1 MKLRIVKALLKKELI
16 LMRKNPF
23 IPKIIIAMPIVIMSI
38 IPMVATLE
46 VKNVGVVVIDNDRS
60 QLSSR
65 VIADIGS
72 TGLMEVVDIAGN
84 QNLAMKYIEDGK
96 ADVILTIPN
105 EFSESFGK
113 VDIEA
118 NGVNATKGMLGANY
132 VAQSLIGTL
141 GEYQKENGIE
151 LPESSTSIIN
161 SFNPTL
167 NFRNYMIP
175 ALIVV
180 LLIIICGFLPAL
192 NIVSEKEEGTLDA
205 MNVTPVSKFT
215 FVISKLIPYWIAG
228 IIVVSIGMLVG
239 WLVYGLA
246 PVGNV
251 LLIYLAS
258 VMFSL
263 VMSGL
268 GVWIA
273 NQSST
278 MLQSIFV
285 MFAFIMIFQLMGG
298 LFTPIQS
305 MPQWAQY
312 ITYAIPPRYFI
323 EIMRSVYLK
332 GTSFEG
338 LWVQYCALSGFAF
351 ILSLIAALSYKK
363 QS

>member
-1 MKLRIVKALLKKELI
+1 
-16 LMRKNPF
+16 MRKNPF
-23 IPKIIIAMPIVIMSI
+23 IPKIIIVMPVMVMAI

-60 QLSSR
+60 QLSNR
-65 VIADIGS
+65 VIADMGG
-72 TGLMEVVDIAGN
+72 TGLMDVVDIAGN
-84 QNLAMKYIEDGK
+84 HSNAMKYIEDGK

-105 EFSESFGK
+105 DFSESFGE

-118 NGVNATKGMLGANY
+118 NGVNATRGMLGANY
-132 VAQSLIGTL
+132 VAQSLSGSL
-141 GEYQKENGIE
+141 AQYQKENGIE
-151 LPESSTSIIN
+151 LLKSSSSIIN

-167 NFRNYMIP
+167 SFKNYMIP

-180 LLIIICGFLPAL
+180 LLIMICGFLPTL

-205 MNVTPVSKFT
+205 MNVTPLSKFT

-228 IIVVSIGMLVG
+228 IIVVSIGMFVG

-246 PVGNV
+246 PVGNI
-251 LLIYLAS
+251 LLIYIAS
-258 VMFSL
+258 VTFSL

-332 GTSFEG
+332 GTSFDG
-338 LWVQYCALSGFAF
+338 LWVQYFALFGFAF
-351 ILSLIAALSYKK
+351 MFSIIAALSYKK

>member
-1 MKLRIVKALLKKELI
+1 MKLRILRALLKKELI

-23 IPKIIIAMPIVIMSI
+23 IPRIIIAMPIVIMSI
-38 IPMVATLE
+38 IPLVATLE
-46 VKNVGVVVIDNDRS
+46 VKDVGVVVIDNDRS
-60 QLSSR
+60 QLSFEIISDL
-65 VIADIGS
+65 AA
-72 TGLMEVVDIAGN
+72 TGFLKIEAVAGN
-84 QNLAMKYIEDGK
+84 QNQAIEYVEYGK
-96 ADVILTIPN
+96 ADVILTIPEDYSKN
-105 EFSESFGK
+105 FGK
-113 VDIEA
+113 VNIDA

-132 VAQSLIGTL
+132 VAQSLMNTL
-141 GEYQKENGIE
+141 SQYQKAKGVEVPQAQISVVNR
-151 LPESSTSIIN
+151 
-161 SFNPTL
+161 FNPTL
-167 NFRNYMIP
+167 DFKNYMIP

-180 LLIIICGFLPAL
+180 LLIIICGFLPTL

-228 IIVVSIGMLVG
+228 VIVVTIGMIVG
-239 WLVYGLA
+239 WAIYGLA
-246 PVGNV
+246 PMGNI
-251 LLIYLAS
+251 LLIYLATII
-258 VMFSL
+258 FSL
-263 VMSGL
+263 VMSSL

-285 MFAFIMIFQLMGG
+285 MFAFIMVFQLMGG

-305 MPQWAQY
+305 MPDWAQY

-332 GTSFEG
+332 GTALDG
-338 LWVQYCALSGFAF
+338 LWLQFGALAAFAF
-351 ILSLIAALSYKK
+351 VLSLIAALSYKK